1 MVVDTALLIVLLAI
15 AVALFV
21 VGAVL
26 RNNDKNA
33 EKKASKSGI
42 KFTKITTDDIVDKLN
57 TSDTIREFGSRF
69 QNSKELNTLFRKSKN
84 PWNLTPFTYNAIRF
98 GGLGICLI
106 LAIIAYFVVGIE
118 VMILF
123 AIFGFLFFYVPQ
135 KKYKDAAADRERQ
148 WNQLYQFIWVIK
160 HNATFYDPKKVWL
173 ETEAYISS
181 HTKNLPELETGF
193 HDFAE
198 HWNGSY
204 MDDFIMKNYGDFE
217 IPKELFNI
225 MLVSQQTGEYPE
237 NELNSLRTIIINKM
251 NFTVQDVLSTVGS
264 KATMCSA
271 PFLLASV
278 ALVVIVPVVMQ
289 IMEAFS

>member
-1 MVVDTALLIVLLAI
+1 MIVDKAILIILAAI
-15 AVALFV
+15 AVALFILGV
-21 VGAVL
+21 VIKTS
-26 RNNDKNA
+26 NSNA
-33 EKKASKSGI
+33 EKKAAKNGI
-42 KFTKITTDDIVDKLN
+42 KFTKVTTDDIINKLN
-57 TSDTIREFGSRF
+57 ASDAIKDFGSRF
-69 QNSKELNTLFRKSKN
+69 ENSKELTVLFRKSKN
-84 PWNLTPFTYNAIRF
+84 PWNLTHFTYNAIRF
-98 GGLGICLI
+98 GGLAVCIV
-106 LAIIAYFVVGIE
+106 LALIAYFVVGIE
-118 VMILF
+118 IMILF
-123 AIFGFLFFYVPQ
+123 LIFGFLCFYIPQ

-181 HTKNLPELETGF
+181 HTKNLPELENGF

-204 MDDFIMKNYGDFE
+204 MDDYIHNNYGDFE

-251 NFTVQDVLSTVGS
+251 NFTVQDVLSTVGA
-264 KATMCSA
+264 KATMSSA

-278 ALVVIVPVVMQ
+278 ALVVIVPVVLQ